1 MQELGHDK
9 LGLKENLPPGGHASA
24 HGLCQRLC
32 ILRMKPQAVWSKPLV
47 DSAVSSPFHQASL
60 TSQPHN
66 LLPQWS
72 SPVFVIS
79 IPSKDHNTLK
89 NSMPPLII

>member
-9 LGLKENLPPGGHASA
+9 LGLKENLSPGRHASA
-24 HGLCQRLC
+24 QGLCQRLC

-47 DSAVSSPFHQASL
+47 DFAVSSPFHQAPP
-60 TSQPHN
+60 TSQPPN
-66 LLPQWS
+66 LLPQWN

-79 IPSKDHNTLK
+79 ISSKDHTT
-89 NSMPPLII
+89 